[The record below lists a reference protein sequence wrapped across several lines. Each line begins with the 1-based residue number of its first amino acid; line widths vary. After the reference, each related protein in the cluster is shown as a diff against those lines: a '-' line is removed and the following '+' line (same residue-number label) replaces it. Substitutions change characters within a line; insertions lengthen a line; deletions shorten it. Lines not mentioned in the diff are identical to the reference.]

1 MELIEKNDIG
11 GFDSYISIIC
21 GEHLIRVLIN
31 MVSQS
36 KLEFVKYEQSEKIVS
51 ETESSVSYGSVVTS
65 LVNTYAC
72 K

>member
-1 MELIEKNDIG
+1 MVLIENNDIG

-21 GEHLIRVLIN
+21 GEHLIRVLMN
-31 MVSQS
+31 MVRQS